1 MGARM
6 SQGTVYIITQDQR
19 YVDLLFTSAASLK
32 RVMPDLMRANRLKEV
47 IRERGIRN
55 TLAKVFAAK

>member
-1 MGARM
+1 M